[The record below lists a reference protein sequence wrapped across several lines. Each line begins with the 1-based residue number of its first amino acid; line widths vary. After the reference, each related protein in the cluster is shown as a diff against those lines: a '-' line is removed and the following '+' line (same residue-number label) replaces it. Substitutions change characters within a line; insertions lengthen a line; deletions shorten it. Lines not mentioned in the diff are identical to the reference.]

1 MNRFALPLL
10 FLLGLACA
18 APSWA
23 EPARGG
29 KSKPLNLSL
38 PRDFLH
44 APKGPDANEQV
55 RRNLEAPATQ
65 VPAPLPYGSG
75 YESRHA
81 NSGPA
86 GGAPFAG
93 AGPGAG
99 AMQAAPGG
107 PGAGAGRSRR

>member
-1 MNRFALPLL
+1 MNRLALPLL
-10 FLLGLACA
+10 FLLGLASA
-18 APSWA
+18 APCWA
-23 EPARGG
+23 EPSRGG

-38 PRDFLH
+38 PRDFLQ
-44 APKGPDANEQV
+44 APPGPDTNDQV

-65 VPAPLPYGSG
+65 VPPPLPYGSG

-81 NSGPA
+81 NGGSA

-93 AGPGAG
+93 AGAG